1 MNTRIHALRGAA
13 AAAALGL
20 GALSAGAG
28 TALAAP
34 DVPGATC
41 HADMRMF
48 TMAMQETTSST
59 STAGQGPDTV
69 VPGQA
74 RILVNVP
81 DWYGQRWSAS
91 ISWRDAATGAGG
103 ALGPQPSDPI
113 APNLTSFTGVRTGAG
128 EKVVTAR
135 AVKEGGET
143 LTCTGTFTVR

>member
-59 STAGQGPDTV
+59 PGQGPDTV

-143 LTCTGTFTVR
+143 LMCTGTFTVR

>member
-1 MNTRIHALRGAA
+1 MNARTRALRGAA
-13 AAAALGL
+13 AAAALCL
-20 GALSAGAG
+20 GALSAGTG
-28 TALAAP
+28 MALAAP

-48 TMAMQETTSST
+48 TMAMQEMTSST
-59 STAGQGPDTV
+59 PGQGPDTV

-81 DWYGQRWSAS
+81 DWYGARWSAS

-135 AVKEGGET
+135 AVKDGGET